1 MMTVNVPNHLEPQ
14 EVKRELAK
22 RGYQVVKSQ
31 FPHNTITNERTG
43 QGVMQ
48 IRAPNDRYHE
58 EARREVEN
66 IGLKIKPDRTGL
78 QTSKTE
84 VRWK

>member
-1 MMTVNVPNHLEPQ
+1 MTVPDYLEPQ

-22 RGYQVVKSQ
+22 RGYHVVKSQ

-48 IRAPNDRYHE
+48 VRAPNDRYHE

-66 IGLKIKPDRTGL
+66 IGLSILAGRVGTTARNLDA
-78 QTSKTE
+78 
-84 VRWK
+84 RWK